1 MHLKPNTD
9 QEYRVLWK
17 CTYYEFLQH
26 SAELDDLPCS
36 NYIHLQSFSVGKGGE
51 GRRREEEE
59 KRGGGRRRRR
69 EEEKGRGEGR
79 RRRREEEE
87 KGGEGRRRRREEE
100 EKGGEGKRRRR
111 EEEKGGGRRRE
122 LELVFVSDEYSVTSA
137 VQEQG

>member
-17 CTYYEFLQH
+17 CTYYEFFQH

-36 NYIHLQSFSVGKGGE
+36 NYIHLQSFSVGKEGRREEKGGGGE
-51 GRRREEEE
+51 GRRRKRE
-59 KRGGGRRRRR
+59 KKEKGGGG
-69 EEEKGRGEGR
+69 EGEGR
-79 RRRREEEE
+79 RRRREK
-87 KGGEGRRRRREEE
+87 KGGEEEGRRRRR
-100 EKGGEGKRRRR
+100 RR
-111 EEEKGGGRRRE
+111 EEKGGGRRRE

>member
-69 EEEKGRGEGR
+69 EEEKGGGGEG
-79 RRRREEEE
+79 RRREEEE
-87 KGGEGRRRRREEE
+87 KGGGGDGRRRRREE
-100 EKGGEGKRRRR
+100 KGRGGEGKRRR
-111 EEEKGGGRRRE
+111 EEGGGGSWN
-122 LELVFVSDEYSVTSA
+122 LSLF
-137 VQEQG
+137 QMNIL